1 MSAHNFRRLLWLI
14 AWLIWLPVT
23 GYGISTGNLILAFVV
38 GPPLFLAS
46 LYYSLH
52 ALSCE
57 NCGATIRT
65 ISLSITH
72 CMKCG
77 SPYGRPQTDA
87 QRD

>member
-1 MSAHNFRRLLWLI
+1 MTVRNFRRLLWFS

-23 GYGISTGNLILAFVV
+23 GYGISTGNLVLAFVV

-52 ALSCE
+52 SLHCTQ
-57 NCGATIRT
+57 CGSSIRT
-65 ISLSITH
+65 ISSSITH

-77 SPYGRPQTDA
+77 AAYEASNAGA
-87 QRD
+87 